1 MVFIDGEDFTSGSGS
16 SFPQKKFAIRGKV
29 IACSLGYRVGS
40 LGFLS
45 TEDEESAGNYGLWDL
60 ITALRWLKINI
71 KSFGGDTDRI
81 TVVGST
87 TTISMLLESSYTQG
101 LFSKVIAQGGGPSP
115 LFLFDKRAREKTQI
129 LAKNMD
135 CESDSIKA
143 TIRCMGD
150 VDARNFVSNNN
161 LFRPVLDWDLYSS
174 VPLSSDAVVDV
185 DYLGGMDIYKGR
197 ILAQKNYREGMT
209 INEYMELVKVS
220 LIPYFWGVNAAFSA
234 VDMEYFTN
242 KSTIDEV
249 LKSAE
254 QLYSDMMFNAG
265 HENLLRII
273 EK

>member
-1 MVFIDGEDFTSGSGS
+1 ILKYLGLPYAEPPIGSLRFKAPQPKRRVDGSIQATQLSPGCMQQETSSTS
-16 SFPQKKFAIRGKV
+16 LFADAIRQTSYSEDCLYLNLFVPETRLPIGKWTRNLAVMVYIHGGEFVTGSASWRHLDGSILAVHGGV
-29 IACSLGYRVGS
+29 IVVTLNYRLGVYVGS

-150 VDARNFVSNNN
+150 VDARNFV
-161 LFRPVLDWDLYSS
+161 
-174 VPLSSDAVVDV
+174 
-185 DYLGGMDIYKGR
+185 
-197 ILAQKNYREGMT
+197 
-209 INEYMELVKVS
+209 
-220 LIPYFWGVNAAFSA
+220 
-234 VDMEYFTN
+234 
-242 KSTIDEV
+242 
-249 LKSAE
+249 
-254 QLYSDMMFNAG
+254 
-265 HENLLRII
+265 
-273 EK
+273 